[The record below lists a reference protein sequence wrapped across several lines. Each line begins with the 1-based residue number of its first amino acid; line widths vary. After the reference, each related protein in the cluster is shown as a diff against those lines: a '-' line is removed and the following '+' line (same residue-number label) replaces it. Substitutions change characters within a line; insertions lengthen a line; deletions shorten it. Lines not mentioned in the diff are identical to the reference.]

1 MKSNLHKLS
10 LVIFLTNLIILPVN
24 SMCAATVSSSR
35 EENLKKASQLY
46 WEGKQLMGRGNYQA
60 ANEVFKKAQAL
71 LEDKPSIAQWD
82 SGLQPVPKI
91 SLKAESRN
99 DMQKEES
106 EEVYLKNIKARIK
119 KADIYYDKAVEFIK
133 NKQYQPAEEILEEVV
148 KLNSRDKD
156 AYYNLGVLNEAYLSN
171 KKKALLYYQKFIE
184 LAPDSQDAKEVRRWI
199 EEINK
204 QQGVR

>member
-1 MKSNLHKLS
+1 VADLFLALILCHNVTPAYTPIVEEAGDGKLTAQEAASKRRASRIADGTKS
-10 LVIFLTNLIILPVN
+10 FP
-24 SMCAATVSSSR
+24 
-35 EENLKKASQLY
+35 Q
-46 WEGKQLMGRGNYQA
+46 
-60 ANEVFKKAQAL
+60 
-71 LEDKPSIAQWD
+71 
-82 SGLQPVPKI
+82 
-91 SLKAESRN
+91 
-99 DMQKEES
+99 EES
-106 EEVYLKNIKARIK
+106 EEVYLKSIKARIK
-119 KADIYYDKAVEFIK
+119 KADIYYNKAVEFIK

-184 LAPDSQDAKEVRRWI
+184 LAPDSQDAKEVRGWI